1 MTTTLR
7 ALLLLCL
14 FIALPA
20 AAQPNADEEARWR
33 TEAADTSIVR
43 DDWGI
48 AHIHGK
54 TDADTVFGMIYAQA
68 EDDFNRVETNY
79 LNAMGRL
86 AEAEGE
92 SAIYHDLR
100 MRLFIR
106 PEELKT
112 HYAASP
118 ASLQKLMQAWA
129 DGLNLYLHSH
139 PQVTPRVLHRFEPW
153 MALSFTEGSIGGD
166 IERVALA
173 PLPVTATRAARKCGS
188 QSPICCLGNYFSVR
202 RPIAGVAAPVP
213 GAGSPP
219 GWIRPT
225 RTMSPAAP
233 TGSPLPRP
241 TRSTTTRCC

>member
-7 ALLLLCL
+7 ALLLLCV
-14 FIALPA
+14 FAALPA
-20 AAQPNADEEARWR
+20 AAQSAADEEARWH

-92 SAIYHDLR
+92 SAIYQDLR
-100 MRLFIR
+100 MKLFIR

-118 ASLQKLMQAWA
+118 AWLQKLMQAWA
-129 DGLNLYLHSH
+129 DGLNFYLHSH
-139 PQVTPRVLHRFEPW
+139 PQVTPRVLHHFEPW

-166 IERVALA
+166 IERLLQ
-173 PLPVTATRAARKCGS
+173 PKHCTRPCRARKLSRQHLAQGRYPARSGECG
-188 QSPICCLGNYFSVR
+188 Q
-202 RPIAGVAAPVP
+202 
-213 GAGSPP
+213 
-219 GWIRPT
+219 
-225 RTMSPAAP
+225 
-233 TGSPLPRP
+233 
-241 TRSTTTRCC
+241 